1 MSKKR
6 NPDHAALPDRWDGD
20 VYRFGK
26 QVMPKPGPEI
36 AVRWG
41 DLLRVEKNLRD
52 IQDGLRDVLKADE
65 EENPVEDG
73 DYTDVNFNASTT
85 LGLAV
90 FLETYV
96 RGLRT
101 GKWPD
106 QELDQ
111 LLQSPPENLASSTPS
126 RDDDDPDAPF

>member
-6 NPDHAALPDRWDGD
+6 NPDHAALSDRWDGD
-20 VYRFGK
+20 VYQFGK
-26 QVMPKPGPEI
+26 QVMPKPGPKI
-36 AVRWG
+36 AVHWG

-52 IQDGLRDVLKADE
+52 IQDGLRDVLKADK

-73 DYTDVNFNASTT
+73 DYTDVNFNASNT

-90 FLETYV
+90 SLETYV

-101 GKWPD
+101 GEWPD

-111 LLQSPPENLASSTPS
+111 LLQSAPENLASSAPS
-126 RDDDDPDAPF
+126 REDDPDAPF